1 MAQNLA
7 IFARSINSH
16 MPYRNYYLAL
26 AALFVLTVLEILCQV
41 YWLRTY
47 DRGTVSVVYMLLGL
61 AIGIIP
67 LWKVDRPPASGRGV
81 PRAVWGFMAL
91 VFGYF
96 VIQTIVTSKK
106 IMAGTPVDY
115 HISDVL
121 PIMQVMSQ
129 RFVDGQEVYAIIPE
143 IWGGMQPIY
152 LPAMWMP
159 YIPSV
164 IWQFDPRW
172 ITVFFLL
179 ACSALVLLWPPA
191 GKKWSGWSLLV
202 LIPTFAMFA
211 NFLHW
216 DPILISM
223 TDEGVVIGFYVF
235 LAWALWL
242 GNPWLIG
249 IALTLSV
256 LSRVSLLAWI
266 PFFGLYVWLFESR
279 KKALQIAGTSLVT
292 GLFLML
298 ITKAIFYLDVFRAL
312 PGRYLEAVMGED
324 YWKLKPTIEES
335 LGMAKFLEQKDLP
348 MLQNLTFLTTLG
360 APLLCLLLFWRFR
373 DRMDAA
379 FFGIA
384 TLKIT
389 LVLFFNLLIIPVPN
403 IFYTSGFLSLA
414 ILAFYTQRRAA

>member
-1 MAQNLA
+1 
-7 IFARSINSH
+7 

-26 AALFVLTVLEILCQV
+26 FALLLLTVLEMLCQV

-47 DRGTVSVVYMLLGL
+47 DKGIVSVAYMLLGL
-61 AIGIIP
+61 AIGCIP
-67 LWKVDRPPASGRGV
+67 LWKVDRPAVSDKKTSGRI
-81 PRAVWGFMAL
+81 WGILAL

-96 VIQTIVTSKK
+96 VIQTIATSKK

-121 PIMQVMSQ
+121 PIMQIMSQ
-129 RFVDGQEVYAIIPE
+129 RFVNGQEVYAIIPE

-164 IWQFDPRW
+164 VWQFDPRW

-179 ACSALVLLWPPA
+179 AGSGLLLLWRPKGQSLSTWSVLVLLPM
-191 GKKWSGWSLLV
+191 LV
-202 LIPTFAMFA
+202 MFA

-235 LAWALWL
+235 LFWAMWY

-256 LSRVSLLAWI
+256 LSRVSLLSWI
-266 PFFGLYVWLFESR
+266 PFFGLFVWIFESR
-279 KKALQIAGTSLVT
+279 KKAIQIAGSALVS

-298 ITKAIFYLDVFRAL
+298 VTMALFYLDVFRAL

-348 MLQNLTFLTTLG
+348 LLQNLTYLTTLG
-360 APLLCLLLFWRFR
+360 APLLCLLAFRRFR

-389 LVLFFNLLIIPVPN
+389 LVFFFNLLIIPVPN

-414 ILAFYTQRRAA
+414 ILAFYAQRRV

>member
-1 MAQNLA
+1 MQKLA
-7 IFARSINSH
+7 IFAASIKRH

-26 AALFVLTVLEILCQV
+26 AALFLLTVLEILCQV

-47 DRGTVSVVYMLLGL
+47 DRGIVSVIYMLLGL
-61 AIGIIP
+61 AIGFIP
-67 LWKVDRPPASGRGV
+67 LWKVDRPLASGRGMS
-81 PRAVWGFMAL
+81 RAVWVFMAL
-91 VFGYF
+91 VFVYLMF
-96 VIQTIVTSKK
+96 KTITTSQ
-106 IMAGTPVDY
+106 IFMAGTPVDY
-115 HISDVL
+115 HVSDVL

-164 IWQFDPRW
+164 VWQFDPRW

-179 ACSALVLLWPPA
+179 ACSALVLLCPPA
-191 GKKWSGWSLLV
+191 GKKLTGWSLLV
-202 LIPTFAMFA
+202 LIPTLAMFA
-211 NFLHW
+211 NFLRW

-249 IALTLSV
+249 IALTLSI

-266 PFFGLYVWLFESR
+266 PFFGLFIWLFEFR
-279 KKALQIAGTSLVT
+279 KKTLQIAGSALVS
-292 GLFLML
+292 GLLFMF

-312 PGRYLEAVMGED
+312 PGHYLKAVMGED
-324 YWKLKPTIEES
+324 YWKLKPVIEES

-373 DRMDAA
+373 DRMNAA

-414 ILAFYTQRRAA
+414 ILAFYTQDRV

>member
-1 MAQNLA
+1 ML
-7 IFARSINSH
+7 
-16 MPYRNYYLAL
+16 YRNYHLAL
-26 AALFVLTVLEILCQV
+26 LSLLLLTVLELLCQV
-41 YWLRTY
+41 YWLRTC

-67 LWKVDRPPASGRGV
+67 VWKVDRPVASSPKTSGR
-81 PRAVWGFMAL
+81 VWGILAL
-91 VFGYF
+91 AFGYF
-96 VIQTIVTSKK
+96 VIQTIATSQK

-129 RFVDGQEVYAIIPE
+129 RFVNGQEVYAIIPE

-164 IWQFDPRW
+164 VWQFDPRW

-179 ACSALVLLWPPA
+179 ACSGLLLLWQPK
-191 GKKWSGWSLLV
+191 GKSLSAWSLLV
-202 LIPTFAMFA
+202 LLPMLVMFA

-223 TDEGVVIGFYVF
+223 TDEGVVIGFYV
-235 LAWALWL
+235 LLVWAMWY

-266 PFFGLYVWLFESR
+266 PFFGLFVWIFESR
-279 KKALQIAGTSLVT
+279 KKAIQIAGSALVS

-298 ITKAIFYLDVFRAL
+298 ISKAIFYLDVFRAL
-312 PGRYLEAVMGED
+312 PRRYLEAVMGED

-335 LGMAKFLEQKDLP
+335 LGLAKFLEQKDLP

-360 APLLCLLLFWRFR
+360 APLICLLAFWRFR

-389 LVLFFNLLIIPVPN
+389 LVFFFNLLIIPVPN

-414 ILAFYTQRRAA
+414 ILGFYAQRR